1 MQGSPDDMKHRLL
14 ERSIVLDAHDR
25 AGLLAELRTL
35 GLNPSIDP
43 TGLVRVRYDG
53 DTAQPLIGRIT
64 TPLSVLRVREP
75 SLEEAYVELLR
86 DSGEEAA

>member
-1 MQGSPDDMKHRLL
+1 VDP
-14 ERSIVLDAHDR
+14 A
-25 AGLLAELRTL
+25 
-35 GLNPSIDP
+35 IDP

-53 DTAQPLIGRIT
+53 DTAQPLINRIT